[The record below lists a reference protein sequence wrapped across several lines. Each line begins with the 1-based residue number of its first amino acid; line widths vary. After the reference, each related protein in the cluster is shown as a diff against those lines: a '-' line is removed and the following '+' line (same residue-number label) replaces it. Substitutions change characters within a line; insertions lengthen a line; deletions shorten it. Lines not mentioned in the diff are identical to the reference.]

1 MRCRRCRLACKLYGA
16 SAEQARRRNHIR
28 DPLATRRPP
37 RVRCQQRSRRPPRTD
52 VCLGREEEAKD
63 KENGKCHDDGD
74 GTPGRSDRM
83 VMDLGACAVP
93 VPEEVASRS
102 QLAGFRRGGQAARPA
117 SFHAEEYHRTASTS
131 AHMCA
136 VCVRRRLA
144 AAAARKNNSAVRA
157 ISACGTTTHS
167 RIVES
172 IPPALGSGTGRV
184 FAPVAVSF
192 PWRAP
197 KPDVARCQIIPR
209 LVCSCSVTF
218 RPERYRR
225 TCCVVQCQQSHPI
238 RIMLL
243 RTSAENYEF
252 VYLL

>member
-102 QLAGFRRGGQAARPA
+102 QLAGFRRGGQAARLA

-172 IPPALGSGTGRV
+172 IPPAWVRELVEFLHPSLSAFLGEHQSLMWPGARLFPALFAHAVSRSALKGT
-184 FAPVAVSF
+184 AEPVASSSAS
-192 PWRAP
+192 RATP
-197 KPDVARCQIIPR
+197 
-209 LVCSCSVTF
+209 SG
-218 RPERYRR
+218 
-225 TCCVVQCQQSHPI
+225 
-238 RIMLL
+238 
-243 RTSAENYEF
+243 
-252 VYLL
+252 